1 MILFLFLSVLAV
13 IGFGVLVFVGLLGW
27 AVTGKPKTPATPKT
41 RVFTAEGA
49 RSYNALRERRLREE
63 ISELEFVKAGYDIK
77 WADLEYLMT
86 RYEIFLRDLYTRQLN
101 GELGS
106 TEVSEAIA
114 TQTRLM
120 AGGFPCDEYYVPKT
134 AGGSVAAAG
143 A

>member
-13 IGFGVLVFVGLLGW
+13 IGFGVLVFMGLLGW

-41 RVFTAEGA
+41 IILTADGA
-49 RSYNALRERRLREE
+49 QAYNALRERRLREE
-63 ISELEFVKAGYDIK
+63 ITEVEFVKAGYDIK
-77 WADLEYLMT
+77 FADPDYQMT

-106 TEVSEAIA
+106 ADVSEAIA

>member
-1 MILFLFLSVLAV
+1 MIIVIILVGFLIVV
-13 IGFGVLVFVGLLGW
+13 GFGMFWVILWVLI
-27 AVTGKPKTPATPKT
+27 GKLKAPAAPKT
-41 RVFTAEGA
+41 RVFTADGA
-49 RSYNALRERRLREE
+49 RAYNALRERRLREE
-63 ISELEFVKAGYDIK
+63 ITELEFVKAGYDIK

-106 TEVSEAIA
+106 SEVSEAIA

-120 AGGFPCDEYYVPKT
+120 AGGFPCDEYYVPNT